1 MFVLVINVKLN
12 QIAMLTI
19 NSRKQRKIT
28 EDLESCSERNKKL
41 KFLEEHVYIFQVA
54 MDSNP

>member
-1 MFVLVINVKLN
+1 
-12 QIAMLTI
+12 MLTI